1 MCSVSYMMH
10 ACSNCGCVPESYTNA
25 ECMSAPFHA
34 SHGPS
39 VPHMNVNRT
48 STWCIVYGARHSCL
62 YLGVC
67 MVSDHSDEITGVA
80 HNQSCISGA

>member
-39 VPHMNVNRT
+39 VPHRNVNRT
-48 STWCIVYGARHSCL
+48 STWCIVYGAIGIAQLSLSRSV
-62 YLGVC
+62 YGVG
-67 MVSDHSDEITGVA
+67 SFR
-80 HNQSCISGA
+80 